1 MTASKRLKTCRAI
14 EANVGTRN
22 LYAKKLNRLS
32 KSWTRFL
39 FQEMVLF
46 FWREH
51 FIAMDAS
58 LSKPRSQRDKER
70 LRKLQARLTKVMR
83 EDPEKVRDDL
93 QAFVDQNIA
102 RWTAKL
108 ETQTKKLCD
117 WFVLTTARDTTST
130 LRRVLASAGF
140 PPNYMEE
147 KWTIPIV
154 RGQYVSKTAAKALP
168 HHVEWA
174 TSLITKMHVRDVQRL
189 QEVLLEGVLNGQ
201 SFKKVRDTLK
211 QFEGFDTKRAERV
224 ALDQINKINQAIQR
238 DNQLALGITQGIWV
252 HVPGKY
258 TSRETHIHMNGKV
271 FDLDKGLWD
280 EDVQQDVVPGMLPF
294 CRCVYRPVLPKA
306 MLAET
311 KK

>member
-22 LYAKKLNRLS
+22 LYAKKLKRLS
-32 KSWTRFL
+32 RDWTRFI

-51 FIAMDAS
+51 FLAMDAS
-58 LSKPRSQRDKER
+58 LSRPRSQRDKER
-70 LRKLQARLTKVMR
+70 LRKLQARLTKLMR
-83 EDPEKVRDDL
+83 ENPDKVRDDL
-93 QAFVDQNIA
+93 QGFVDTNLA
-102 RWTAKL
+102 KWTAKL
-108 ETQTKKLCD
+108 ENHTKKLCD

-147 KWTIPIV
+147 KWAIPIV

-168 HHVEWA
+168 AHVEWA

-201 SFKKVRDTLK
+201 SFKQVRDTLK

-280 EDVQQDVVPGMLPF
+280 EDVGKYVLTGELPF

-306 MLAET
+306 LLAET